1 MEQGVKTHTQLT
13 TRGSSITSVDEL
25 TGRQKA
31 AILIIAIGTDVAS
44 QVFKHLK
51 DKEIEK
57 LSIEIANM
65 RDVSSTIMETVVEEF
80 YQMIMAQEYISQG
93 GIEYAKSVLEKALGP
108 RKAHEVLSRVES
120 AIHVSGFKLLKEVD
134 PNQLLNFIQHEHPQT
149 ISLILANL
157 EPEQT
162 AQILSD
168 LPPEIQSD
176 VAYRVATMGKI
187 SPDLLSDIESVL
199 ETQVESV
206 FGQDLSVAGGAKAV
220 AEILNLT
227 SRSVEKAVLSDLE
240 KKNPELATEIKNLMF
255 VFEDIVLLDDRSV
268 QRVLREIDSKDL
280 ALALKMATDE
290 VKDLVFR
297 NMSERASNLLK
308 EELEYM
314 GPVRVKDV
322 EEAQL
327 KIVESI
333 RNLEEDGEIIISGRG
348 GEEEMIV

>member
-1 MEQGVKTHTQLT
+1 MEQQ
-13 TRGSSITSVDEL
+13 TSAAELSYENL

-31 AILIIAIGTDVAS
+31 AILIIALGTEVAS

-65 RDVSSTIMETVVEEF
+65 KDVSSSVMEGIVEEF

-93 GIEYAKSVLEKALGP
+93 GLDYAKNVLEKALGP
-108 RKAHEVLSRVES
+108 RKAHEVVSRVES

-157 EPEQT
+157 ESEQT
-162 AQILSD
+162 SAIISD
-168 LPPEIQSD
+168 LPPEIQAD
-176 VAYRVATMGKI
+176 VAYRIATMGKI
-187 SPDLLSDIESVL
+187 SPDLLSDIEGVL
-199 ETQVESV
+199 ENQVETV
-206 FGQDLSVAGGAKAV
+206 FGQDLSAAGGAKSV
-220 AEILNLT
+220 AEILNLA
-227 SRSVEKAVLSDLE
+227 SRSVEKAILSDLE
-240 KKNPELATEIKNLMF
+240 KRNPELATEIKNLMF

-268 QRVLREIDSKDL
+268 QRVLREVESKDL
-280 ALALKMATDE
+280 GLALKMSTDE
-290 VKDLVFR
+290 VRELIFR
-297 NMSERASNLLK
+297 NMSERAANLLK

-327 KIVESI
+327 KIVEVI
-333 RNLEEDGEIIISGRG
+333 RNLEEDGEVIISGRG
-348 GEEEMIV
+348 GEEEMVV